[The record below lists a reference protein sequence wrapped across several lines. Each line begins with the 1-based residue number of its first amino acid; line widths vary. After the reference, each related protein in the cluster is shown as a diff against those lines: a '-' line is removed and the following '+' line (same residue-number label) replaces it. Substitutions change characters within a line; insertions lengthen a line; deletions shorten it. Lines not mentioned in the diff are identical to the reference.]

1 MVKAGDTVNVH
12 YKGTLNDG
20 TLFDS
25 SEGRE
30 PLQFEAGS
38 GMVIPGFD
46 NAVIGM
52 AVGDSKTVNIP
63 SAEAYG
69 ERRDEMVVKVPRHE
83 IPENIPLQVGGMLTM
98 HNGQQEIPVLIAEVT
113 DEQVT
118 VDANHTLAGKDLT
131 FEISL
136 VSIEAEEAGG
146 GEVEYTE
153 VKASK

>member
-1 MVKAGDTVNVH
+1 MVKVGDTVNVH

-52 AVGDSKTVNIP
+52 KIGDSKTVNIP

-69 ERRDEMVVKVPRHE
+69 ERRDEMVVKVPRKE
-83 IPENIPLQVGGMLTM
+83 IPESIPLQVGGMLTM
-98 HNGQQEIPVLIAEVT
+98 HNGQQEIPVIIAEVT
-113 DEQVT
+113 DEEVT
-118 VDANHTLAGKDLT
+118 VDANHTLAGQDLT

-153 VKASK
+153 VKPGN

>member
-1 MVKAGDTVNVH
+1 MVKSGDTVNVH
-12 YKGTLNDG
+12 YKGTLSDG

-38 GMVIPGFD
+38 GMVISGFD

-52 AVGDSKTVNIP
+52 SVGDSKTVHIP

-69 ERRDEMVVKVPRHE
+69 ERRDEMVIAVPRAE
-83 IPENIPLQVGGMLTM
+83 IPESIPLQVGGMLTM
-98 HNGQQEIPVLIAEVT
+98 HNGQQEIPVIITEVT
-113 DEQVT
+113 NEEVT

-136 VSIEAEEAGG
+136 VSIEPEVAA

-153 VKASK
+153 VKPSK

>member
-1 MVKAGDTVNVH
+1 MVKAGETVNVH

-20 TLFDS
+20 TVFDS

-46 NAVIGM
+46 NAVVGM
-52 AVGDSKTVNIP
+52 EVGDSKTVNIP

-69 ERRDEMVVKVPRHE
+69 PRNEEMIVKVPRKE

-98 HNGQQEIPVLIAEVT
+98 HNGQQEIPVIIADVT
-113 DEQVT
+113 DTEVT

-136 VSIEAEEAGG
+136 VSIEPETPGG
-146 GEVEYTE
+146 GEVDYTE
-153 VKASK
+153 VKPGS

>member
-20 TLFDS
+20 TIFDN

-46 NAVIGM
+46 NAVVGM
-52 AVGDSKTVNIP
+52 KPGDSKTVNIP

-69 ERRDEMVVKVPRHE
+69 ERNDQMIVKVPRQE
-83 IPENIPLQVGGMLTM
+83 IPAEIPLQIGGMLTM
-98 HNGQQEIPVLIAEVT
+98 HNGQQEIPVIITEVT
-113 DEQVT
+113 ETEVT

-136 VSIEAEEAGG
+136 VSIEAEETGG
-146 GEVEYTE
+146 VEVDYTE
-153 VKASK
+153 VKASV

>member
-1 MVKAGDTVNVH
+1 MVKSGETVNVH
-12 YKGTLNDG
+12 YKGILNDG
-20 TLFDS
+20 TVFDS

-46 NAVIGM
+46 NAVVGM
-52 AVGDSKTVNIP
+52 KVGDSKTVNIP

-69 ERRDEMVVKVPRHE
+69 PRNAEMVVKVPRKE

-98 HNGQQEIPVLIAEVT
+98 HNGQQEIPVIINEVT
-113 DEQVT
+113 ETEVT
-118 VDANHTLAGKDLT
+118 VDANHTLAGHDLT

-136 VSIEAEEAGG
+136 VSIEPEATGG
-146 GEVEYTE
+146 DEVEFTE
-153 VKASK
+153 VTPGV